1 MSRLNI
7 TNVLCSVKN
16 LKSNGYVS
24 DVHGFVLCGYELGL
38 LVDVVKQ
45 SVDVSVV
52 PSFCAAVS
60 MN

>member
-1 MSRLNI
+1 MFKFL
-7 TNVLCSVKN
+7 
-16 LKSNGYVS
+16 
-24 DVHGFVLCGYELGL
+24 VLCGYELGL
-38 LVDVVKQ
+38 LVEVVSQ